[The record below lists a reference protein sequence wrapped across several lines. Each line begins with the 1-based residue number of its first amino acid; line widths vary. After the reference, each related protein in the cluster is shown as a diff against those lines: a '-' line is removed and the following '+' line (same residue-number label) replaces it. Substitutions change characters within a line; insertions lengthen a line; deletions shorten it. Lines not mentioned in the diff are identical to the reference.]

1 MIRRPPKP
9 TLFPYTTLFRSLGDV
24 SLELADID
32 PVRVDDAALDVA
44 HAGAHTASTPEQAGR
59 DAADVA
65 EPLDDD
71 APPAERLAEV
81 ARRRGAGVQ
90 DAPARGSPRPCR
102 AAAEQRLAAAG
113 P

>member
-44 HAGAHTASTPEQAGR
+44 HAGDHTAFTPEQAGR

-71 APPAERLAEV
+71 ALPAERLAEV
-81 ARRRGAGVQ
+81 ARRLVEGVH
-90 DAPARGSPRPCR
+90 DAPARGFPPPGG
-102 AAAEQRLAAAG
+102 AA
-113 P
+113 